1 MKPFNQQASLE
12 YSKRQVRLIKK
23 KKNSYD
29 PGSDMTL
36 IFDTETLN
44 MVNEHLLPKSNF

>member
-1 MKPFNQQASLE
+1 MKPFNQQAPLE
-12 YSKRQVRLIKK
+12 YSIRQVRLI

-36 IFDTETLN
+36 IFDKETLN